1 MSKIKITKRA
11 VDGLVAK
18 DKDYIAFDT
27 ELPGFGVRVMP
38 SGKRFFLVQ
47 YRRHGRTRRLMLGQ
61 FGPVTADRARREA
74 TLKLG
79 NVRGAGGDPAALR
92 DAERQSMTMK
102 EFGQRFL
109 TQYVPARCKPST
121 QAEYRRS
128 VELFLDAFFGKQR
141 VRSVTTADVAELH
154 GSLSHIPYQA
164 NRTLGVLSKMMNL
177 AETWGLRDKHT
188 NPCEDI
194 ERYPEHKRERFL
206 SASELQRLGS
216 ALSKAETDE
225 TESRYAVAAFR
236 LLLLTGCRLSEIQT
250 LKWAYVDLDAKEL
263 RLPDSKTGAKTIHL
277 GEAAIAVLKGLLRVT
292 ENPYVILGK
301 KRKQH
306 LTDLQHP
313 WRRIREDAKLDNVR
327 IHDLRHTF
335 ASGGLQVGEGLPMI
349 GKLLGHTQVQT
360 TARYAHLASDPVKQ
374 AADKIS
380 ERLAAALFAFPQE
393 PSETLTIADA
403 KTVPRKRRRTSVA
416 ARRARKTRLK
426 KALLGST
433 TQPRTVGRR
442 AKAADGGR
450 CVSTR

>member
-11 VDGLVAK
+11 VDGLAAK
-18 DKDYIAFDT
+18 DKDYIVFDT

-61 FGPVTADRARREA
+61 FGPVTADKARREA

-102 EFGQRFL
+102 ELGQRFL
-109 TQYVPARCKPST
+109 TQYVPARCKSST

-128 VELFLDAFFGKQR
+128 VELLLEPFFGKQR

-194 ERYPEHKRERFL
+194 ERYPEYKRDRFL

-216 ALSKAETDE
+216 VLSKAETDE
-225 TESRYAVAAFR
+225 RESRYAVAAFR
-236 LLLLTGCRLSEIQT
+236 LLLFTGCRLSEIQT
-250 LKWAYVDLDAKEL
+250 LKWAYVDLDTKEF
-263 RLPDSKTGAKTIHL
+263 RLPDSKTGAKTVHL
-277 GEAAIAVLKGLLRVT
+277 GEAAIAVLKALPRVS
-292 ENPYVILGK
+292 ENPYVIVGK
-301 KRKQH
+301 KTKQH

-313 WRRIREDAKLDNVR
+313 WRRIRGDAKLDDVR

-335 ASGGLQVGEGLPMI
+335 ASGGLEVGEGLSMI

-380 ERLAAALFAFPQE
+380 ERLAAALFA
-393 PSETLTIADA
+393 
-403 KTVPRKRRRTSVA
+403 A
-416 ARRARKTRLK
+416 A
-426 KALLGST
+426 
-433 TQPRTVGRR
+433 Q
-442 AKAADGGR
+442 
-450 CVSTR
+450 